1 MQRSCTKFIAR
12 FATAHPTV
20 YIMVADTLA
29 EQAAAVRGRFL
40 GSTRPRKPHSARAPF
55 RWEIHQAETA
65 ASIFVSSD
73 RFRSMEA
80 AHTAGMARLEE
91 FIPANSSGPE
101 RWRGPACAIINEQG
115 PIAPPAG
122 NCLCPDLKL
131 RFDDQGS

>member
-1 MQRSCTKFIAR
+1 MSVRR
-12 FATAHPTV
+12 H
-20 YIMVADTLA
+20 VAPSVRLSKETLSVSIV
-29 EQAAAVRGRFL
+29 VRRAFVGM
-40 GSTRPRKPHSARAPF
+40 APF

-115 PIAPPAG
+115 PIAPLAD
-122 NCLCPDLKL
+122 NCLCPDVKL